1 MGADRNRRI
10 MKNEIFPYQM
20 QPEKITAKTGAN
32 FIIEKLK
39 KNVPLS
45 IVHIVWIES
54 ICDAIEE
61 NAKRK

>member
-1 MGADRNRRI
+1 
-10 MKNEIFPYQM
+10 MKNETFPYQM

-39 KNVPLS
+39 QNVPLS

-61 NAKRK
+61 NAKQK